1 MGHQSALYSPTEK
14 LPEDAYAVLEAAIST
29 PGILPEDEREH
40 LAEAADTLQRKIH
53 ENWSGKRA
61 NFGPAAAA
69 ELLWRLGQ
77 HLNRVK

>member
-1 MGHQSALYSPTEK
+1 MGHQSQLYSPTEK
-14 LPEDAYAVLEAAIST
+14 LPDDAYAVLEAAISI

-40 LAEAADTLQRKIH
+40 LAEASDALQRKIH
-53 ENWSGKRA
+53 SLNGKRA
-61 NFGPAAAA
+61 NFGHAAAA